1 MFESNYLTMLVKPN
15 YEKPV
20 DSPEDVRD
28 RGLNVIWF
36 PYYEYYKEM
45 AIEQNVSVIE
55 RVLALKT
62 IVAKVSIQKV
72 KKNTYHRVTFYILDR
87 IGNTM
92 MNWLWGRL
100 WVKVLLLP
108 KLVLLGIVRHK

>member
-28 RGLNVIWF
+28 RGLDIIWF

-55 RVLALKT
+55 RDLALKT

-72 KKNTYHRVTFYILDR
+72 KKNIIELIFIFLT
-87 IGNTM
+87 G
-92 MNWLWGRL
+92 
-100 WVKVLLLP
+100 
-108 KLVLLGIVRHK
+108 LGTL